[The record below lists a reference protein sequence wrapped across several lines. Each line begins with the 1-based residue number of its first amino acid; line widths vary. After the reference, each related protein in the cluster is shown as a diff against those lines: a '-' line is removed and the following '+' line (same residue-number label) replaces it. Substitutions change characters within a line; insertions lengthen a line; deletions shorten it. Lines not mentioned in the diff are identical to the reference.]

1 MSEHGNIRPNYRMPS
16 TAAAA
21 TASSG
26 SGRRNGTTSVA
37 INGKTVEEKGSD
49 VTNASERVT
58 GVEMRCVSAT
68 MASDFLTNIAH
79 LVVAMRWTRQ
89 LSSEA
94 TSTSSRR
101 CSKTSHR
108 QSTRG
113 WSERPS
119 GGESGNSAKAGPET
133 KSQRWQHL
141 VSTKDNSSIIS
152 RKPIEIDFRVS
163 PSLCSVEHD
172 SGVHISNVHL
182 PQA

>member
-1 MSEHGNIRPNYRMPS
+1 M
-16 TAAAA
+16 T
-21 TASSG
+21 
-26 SGRRNGTTSVA
+26 
-37 INGKTVEEKGSD
+37 KG
-49 VTNASERVT
+49 ASERVI

-68 MASDFLTNIAH
+68 IASDFLINIAH
-79 LVVAMRWTRQ
+79 LVAAMRWTRQ

-94 TSTSSRR
+94 TSTLSRR
-101 CSKTSHR
+101 CSITSRR

-141 VSTKDNSSIIS
+141 VSTKDISSIIS

-172 SGVHISNVHL
+172 SGVPNIISQTCTCLKHKHNQNRYPTQDMIHEYA
-182 PQA
+182 P